1 MRRVHGAA
9 ALWIM
14 LLLWAAASVVCL
26 TCLNLSLPATVPA
39 CNFPCLKLCNL
50 QLDVEQLCYT

>member
-1 MRRVHGAA
+1 
-9 ALWIM
+9 M

-26 TCLNLSLPATVPA
+26 TCLQLSLPATVPA
-39 CNFPCLKLCNL
+39 YNCPCLKLCNL